1 MTQVL
6 ISPYRIDSFSI
17 GLDPSF
23 SVALIAGLTFLRLI
37 SAKAIPFRGKS
48 VNVMAGW
55 PFRIE
60 HTQP

>member
-37 SAKAIPFRGKS
+37 SAEAIPFRGKS

-60 HTQP
+60 HT